1 MRGFSHSEPIA
12 THMTT
17 DAAIAAYLRHLSAER
32 QLAPRTVAAYHG
44 DLQRFAAAL
53 RESQRDDIAAVDA
66 YTLKDY
72 LAQLREERDC
82 RPATLNRVISTLK
95 GFFAWL
101 RRTGEIG
108 ADPSAGLRRPRQPSK
123 LPLHLT
129 PGEARDLLL
138 EGDPEDPNCLR
149 DRTVLT
155 LLAMTG
161 IRLSELTGLDVAD
174 VDLERGCLRVLGKG
188 RKERLV
194 PLNPP
199 ARRAVEEWLRERPRP
214 RPGCPA
220 LFLSRDGGRISH
232 RTVQYLLR
240 KAVKRLG
247 LDPRISPHKLR
258 HTFATLLYGEAVELR
273 DIQELLGHASVAT
286 TAIYTHTNVDRMRAA
301 VEKLKVAGK
310 GSPRSSGEHS

>member
-1 MRGFSHSEPIA
+1 MNLATAIA
-12 THMTT
+12 T
-17 DAAIAAYLRHLSAER
+17 YLRHLSAER
-32 QLAPRTVAAYHG
+32 QLAPRTVRAYEY
-44 DLQRFAAAL
+44 DLRRFAEML
-53 RESQRDDIAAVDA
+53 PESCQGELASIDA
-66 YTLKDY
+66 YVLKDY

-82 RPATLNRVISTLK
+82 RPATLNRVISTLR
-95 GFFAWL
+95 GFFGWL
-101 RRTGEIG
+101 VRTGEV
-108 ADPSAGLRRPRQPSK
+108 ATDPSAGLRRPRQPRK

-129 PGEARDLLL
+129 ADEVRDLLL
-138 EGDPEDPNCLR
+138 GGEADDSNRLR

-161 IRLSELTGLDVAD
+161 IRLSELTGLDAAD

-194 PLNPP
+194 PLNPI
-199 ARRAVEEWLRERPRP
+199 ARQAVVEWLRDRPRP

-220 LFLSRDGGRISH
+220 LFLDRHGDRISH
-232 RTVQYLLR
+232 RTVQYLLG

-301 VEKLKVAGK
+301 VEKLKAGGRK
-310 GSPRSSGEHS
+310 SPQSPEEPL